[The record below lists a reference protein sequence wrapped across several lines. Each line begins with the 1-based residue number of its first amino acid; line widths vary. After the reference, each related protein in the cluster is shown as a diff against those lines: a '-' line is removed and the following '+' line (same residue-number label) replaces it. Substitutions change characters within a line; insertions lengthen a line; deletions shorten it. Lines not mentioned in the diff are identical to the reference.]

1 MIETTLLGLFLFT
14 FGIQV
19 GGILRDRQYWRSVGS
34 QVKEQVSSP
43 WYGPQVLA
51 GRIHADQDV
60 VGDMPKVHN
69 IWAPQR
75 KVPCWE
81 QRLYTFERW
90 RVPRLRRA
98 T

>member
-1 MIETTLLGLFLFT
+1 MIETTLLSAFLFT

-60 VGDMPKVHN
+60 VGDMPPLAKE
-69 IWAPQR
+69 IRFGP
-75 KVPCWE
+75 PE
-81 QRLYTFERW
+81 PRW
-90 RVPRLRRA
+90 WMRVVTNNRRTA
-98 T
+98 

>member
-1 MIETTLLGLFLFT
+1 MIETTLLSAFLFT

-34 QVKEQVSSP
+34 QVKEQMSSP

-69 IWAPQR
+69 IWAPPKR
-75 KVPCWE
+75 MPCWVE
-81 QRLYTFERW
+81 MSMVYERW
-90 RVPRLRRA
+90 RVPKVRRA
-98 T
+98 I